1 MNDLSKRRSDL
12 DVSRNGV
19 IKPSSK
25 FEFRNSKQIQMF
37 KLKKIPNQIVSN
49 FEFLNSDFDRFPFV
63 SDFELR
69 ISNFD
74 AAKCLMGTL
83 STNLRRH
90 QLHET
95 AHRGTSLVIGQTAQA
110 EIAGQVR

>member
-1 MNDLSKRRSDL
+1 MTCQSGRSDL

-37 KLKKIPNQIVSN
+37 KLKKIPNQLVSN

-74 AAKCLMGTL
+74 AAKCLVAYTH
-83 STNLRRH
+83 SANLRRH

-95 AHRGTSLVIGQTAQA
+95 AHRGTSLVIGQTAQG

>member
-12 DVSRNGV
+12 DVSCKGV
-19 IKPSSK
+19 LKTKLEIRIPK
-25 FEFRNSKQIQMF
+25 FETNPNVQTEEN
-37 KLKKIPNQIVSN
+37 PNQIVSN
-49 FEFLNSDFDRFPFV
+49 FEFLNSDIDRFPFV

-74 AAKCLMGTL
+74 AAECLIGKL

-90 QLHET
+90 KLHKT
-95 AHRGTSLVIGQTAQA
+95 AHRGTSLVIGQTAQG
-110 EIAGQVR
+110 EIAGQVS

>member
-1 MNDLSKRRSDL
+1 MNDLSKRPSDL

-19 IKPSSK
+19 IKPSPK

-37 KLKKIPNQIVSN
+37 KLHKTPNQLVSN
-49 FEFLNSDFDRFPFV
+49 FEFIKFGVEVFC

-74 AAKCLMGTL
+74 AAKSLMG
-83 STNLRRH
+83 
-90 QLHET
+90 
-95 AHRGTSLVIGQTAQA
+95 
-110 EIAGQVR
+110 